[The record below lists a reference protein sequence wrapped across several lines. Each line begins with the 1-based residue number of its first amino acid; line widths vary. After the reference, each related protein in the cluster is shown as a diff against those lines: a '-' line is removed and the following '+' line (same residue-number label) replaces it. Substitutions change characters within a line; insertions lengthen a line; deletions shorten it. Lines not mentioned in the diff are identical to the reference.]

1 MPPCELFN
9 YKLIRNIFSCPR
21 GGAFSAISCPSWW
34 GICRFLRAIK
44 TNPHLYPGVGWVGVY
59 FDWCISITLGNKTYI
74 PLYMSLK
81 HFSFRPVNTSIS
93 LHFFSYLLKISL
105 ACRSAFSSIRSHSS
119 LGGMLMQSVTATK

>member
-1 MPPCELFN
+1 MLCYLQVQINETSQDALS
-9 YKLIRNIFSCPR
+9 L
-21 GGAFSAISCPSWW
+21 
-34 GICRFLRAIK
+34 
-44 TNPHLYPGVGWVGVY
+44 
-59 FDWCISITLGNKTYI
+59 SITLGNKTYL

-119 LGGMLMQSVTATK
+119 RGGMLMQSVTTTKFKT